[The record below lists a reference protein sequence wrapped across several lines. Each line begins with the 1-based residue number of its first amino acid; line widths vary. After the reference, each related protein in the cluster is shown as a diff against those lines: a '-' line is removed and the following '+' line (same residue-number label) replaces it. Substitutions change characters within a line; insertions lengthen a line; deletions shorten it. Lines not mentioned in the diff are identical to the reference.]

1 MNKTS
6 MKFTNTRVNRSMRYC
21 IGIELVSG
29 RPYLSIPVSNRLVDY
44 EEYYEISKEMHD
56 DYPSNIEA
64 INAFAEKCRNR
75 LCDHLLFLKPGSDRG
90 VA

>member
-1 MNKTS
+1 
-6 MKFTNTRVNRSMRYC
+6 MKFTNTFVNHSMRYSV
-21 IGIELVSG
+21 GVELESG

-44 EEYYEISKEMHD
+44 EEYYEISTEIHD
-56 DYPSNIEA
+56 DYPANIEVM
-64 INAFAEKCRNR
+64 NAFAEKCRNR